1 MPMKNISIHL
11 WIALLASIL
20 TLLFTGGQ
28 NTFVN
33 AVLMGGVM
41 VYLWITEALPIY
53 MTALIPFIFGVPLA
67 VIDTKQ
73 LALAYGDK
81 NVFLFLG
88 GFVLALALEKW
99 HVHTQVARA
108 IIHAVGFS
116 KPRLLL
122 GFLLSTAFLSM
133 WISNTATAL
142 MMLPMA
148 LAIISVMPKQEQ
160 KSKFVVLLLLCIAY
174 GSSIGGMATLVGS
187 PPNIQMAGILEQ
199 NFGVTVDFG
208 TWMSIGLP
216 TVLILLGVTF
226 AYMFVR
232 LGKEERTHQTEV
244 HLEKTP
250 WTKNQKRTVLIFSI
264 VVVLWSFK
272 AFINDLTG
280 LNLRDEGAALLG
292 ALLLFIVPGEKEK
305 HLLNWKDTE
314 KLPWGILLLFGGGLA
329 LAGSLENNGVI
340 AYLSEVLSSLT
351 TVHYFI
357 LLLVLVG
364 IAIFGTEIMSNLAL
378 VTVFIPVIA
387 AFANQSSYSILQL
400 CIPVTLAASCAFM
413 MPVGTPPNAIVFSS
427 GKIKIRQMAQ
437 VGLVL
442 NLLAML
448 IITTIAYFFL
458 D

>member
-1 MPMKNISIHL
+1 MKSNTIHL
-11 WIALLASIL
+11 LI
-20 TLLFTGGQ
+20 TLVISLFTLIITGGE

-33 AVLMGGVM
+33 AILMGGVM
-41 VYLWITEALPIY
+41 VYLWITEAIPIY
-53 MTALIPFIFGVPLA
+53 VTALIPFIFGVPLG

-73 LALAYGDK
+73 LALSYGDK

-88 GFVLALALEKW
+88 GFILALALEKW

-133 WISNTATAL
+133 WISNTATTL

-148 LAIISVMPKQEQ
+148 MAIISVMPKKEQ
-160 KSKFVVLLLLCIAY
+160 KSQFAVLLLLCIAY
-174 GSSIGGMATLVGS
+174 GASIGGMATLVGS

-199 NFGVTVDFG
+199 NFGVVVDFG
-208 TWMSIGLP
+208 SWMKIGLP
-216 TVLILLGVTF
+216 TVLVLLGVTF
-226 AYMFVR
+226 AYMFLR
-232 LGKEERTHQTEV
+232 LGKEERSHQTEV
-244 HLEKTP
+244 NLEKAP
-250 WTKNQKRTVLIFSI
+250 WTINQKRTVFIFT
-264 VVVLWSFK
+264 VVVILWSFK
-272 AFINDLTG
+272 SFISELTG
-280 LNLRDEGAALLG
+280 INLRDEGAALLG
-292 ALLLFIVPGEKEK
+292 ALFLFIVPGDKEK
-305 HLLNWKDTE
+305 QLLNWKDTE

-329 LAGSLENNGVI
+329 LAGSLETNGVI
-340 AYLSEVLSSLT
+340 AYLSEVLKELSS
-351 TVHYFI
+351 VHYFV
-357 LLLVLVG
+357 LLLVLVA

-387 AFANQSSYSILQL
+387 SFANQSAYSILQL

-437 VGLVL
+437 VGLIL

-448 IITTIAYFFL
+448 IITSIAYFFL

>member
-1 MPMKNISIHL
+1 MKINTIHL
-11 WIALLASIL
+11 LI
-20 TLLFTGGQ
+20 TLVISLFTIIITGGE

-33 AVLMGGVM
+33 AILMGGVM
-41 VYLWITEALPIY
+41 VYLWITEAIPIY
-53 MTALIPFIFGVPLA
+53 VTALIPFIFGVPLG

-73 LALAYGDK
+73 LALSYGDK

-88 GFVLALALEKW
+88 GFILALALEKW

-133 WISNTATAL
+133 WISNTATTL

-148 LAIISVMPKQEQ
+148 MAIISVMPKKEQ
-160 KSKFVVLLLLCIAY
+160 KSPFAVLLLLCIAY
-174 GSSIGGMATLVGS
+174 GASIGGMATLVGS

-199 NFGVTVDFG
+199 NFGVVVDFG
-208 TWMSIGLP
+208 SWMKIGLP
-216 TVLILLGVTF
+216 TVLVLLGVTF
-226 AYMFVR
+226 AYMFLR
-232 LGKEERTHQTEV
+232 LGKEERSHQTEV
-244 HLEKTP
+244 NLEKAP
-250 WTKNQKRTVLIFSI
+250 WTINQKRTVFIFT
-264 VVVLWSFK
+264 VVVILWSFK
-272 AFINDLTG
+272 SFISELTG
-280 LNLRDEGAALLG
+280 INLRDEGAALLG
-292 ALLLFIVPGEKEK
+292 ALFLFIVPGDKEK
-305 HLLNWKDTE
+305 QLLNWKDTE

-329 LAGSLENNGVI
+329 LARSLETNGVI
-340 AYLSEVLSSLT
+340 AYLSEVLKELSS
-351 TVHYFI
+351 VHYFV
-357 LLLVLVG
+357 LLMVLVA
-364 IAIFGTEIMSNLAL
+364 IAIFGTEIISNLAL

-387 AFANQSSYSILQL
+387 AFANQSAYSILQL

-437 VGLVL
+437 VGLFL

-448 IITTIAYFFL
+448 IITSIAYFFL